1 MTNHDLIVMDN
12 YLTNTVASYLSDK
25 ARLTAILAHR
35 ASRPNFSI
43 DEYVEGMVRAVL
55 TNSVPWIRISPYIA
69 SGRIDSI
76 FHSYSATILKTV
88 PYMDLVNDLRAI
100 KCGNRSDILQMRSL
114 SNNIKKLEDIISTYG
129 SIEDY
134 LRGLCPTTYPQIT
147 YDAVAAFDKTYK
159 LGGMGIPL
167 LCEFLKNMGFL
178 LPKPDV
184 HLRTFFGGDRM
195 GTIAGAGPAT
205 NAVVFSEVATL
216 ARSSTFT
223 IPEIDLMVWSFCAKG
238 YGGVC
243 TKVPNCMACPFH
255 RTNGG
260 SCAHP

>member
-12 YLTNTVASYLSDK
+12 YLTRNPSYLSDK
-25 ARLTAILAHR
+25 ARLKTIR
-35 ASRPNFSI
+35 TCRVNKPVFSI
-43 DEYVEGMVRAVL
+43 DEYVEGMIRAIL
-55 TNSVPWIRISPYIA
+55 TNSVPWVRIAPHIA
-69 SGRIDSI
+69 SGKIASI
-76 FHSYSATILKTV
+76 FHNYSATILKTV
-88 PYMDLVNDLRAI
+88 PYMNLINDLRTI
-100 KCGNRSDILQMRSL
+100 KCGNRSDVLQMKSL
-114 SNNIKKLEDIISTYG
+114 AHNIQTLENIINTHG

-134 LRGLCPTTYPQIT
+134 LKRLCPDTYPQIT
-147 YDAVAAFDKTYK
+147 YNAVRDFDKNYK

-195 GTIAGAGPAT
+195 GTIAGPAT
-205 NAVVFSEVATL
+205 DADVFSQVETL

-238 YGGVC
+238 YGEVC
-243 TKVPNCMACPFH
+243 TKVPNCAVCPFH